1 MKINISIYH
10 KFYPSKH
17 FILFLLNSVVFLA
30 KKLFT
35 MSENILEI
43 RNVVKNYA
51 NHTALD
57 DVSLTVPK
65 GVIYGLLGP
74 NGAGKTSLIRI
85 VNQITAPDAGEILF
99 DGRPLNEHNIY
110 EIGYLPEE
118 RGLYKKMKVGEH
130 LLYLARLKGLNKE
143 QAMEKLKE
151 WFIKFDIKTWWDKHI
166 EDLSKGMQQKIQ
178 FVATVL
184 HEPKLIILDE
194 PFSGFDP
201 INATLIKDEILE
213 LKEKGSTIIFS
224 THRMESVEEL
234 CDYIAL
240 INNSKKVLEGR
251 KSDIKQQ
258 YKSNTFTVEFENG
271 ILKDGETFSIQSES
285 QTSDGNQLAVIK
297 AVSGVEGNQILAE
310 LMQQVEI
317 KLFKEDI
324 ASMNDVF
331 IKAVN
336 QSN

>member
-1 MKINISIYH
+1 
-10 KFYPSKH
+10 
-17 FILFLLNSVVFLA
+17 
-30 KKLFT
+30 

-43 RNVVKNYA
+43 HNVVKNYA
-51 NHTALD
+51 NHRALD
-57 DVSLTVPK
+57 DVSLTVPS

-85 VNQITAPDAGEILF
+85 VNQITAPDSGSVLF
-99 DGRPLNEHNIY
+99 DGKPLNEKNIY

-118 RGLYKKMKVGEH
+118 RGLYKKMKVGEQ
-130 LLYLARLKGLNKE
+130 LLYLARLKGLSKDA
-143 QAMEKLKE
+143 AMEKLKE
-151 WFIKFDIKTWWDKHI
+151 WFIKFDIKTWWDKPI

-184 HEPKLIILDE
+184 HQPKLIILDE

-240 INNSKKVLEGR
+240 INKSKKVLEG
-251 KSDIKQQ
+251 KKLEIKDQ
-258 YKSNTFTVEFENG
+258 YKSNTYTLNYEGEKVDSATNFNVLSNQKN
-271 ILKDGETFSIQSES
+271 LDGS
-285 QTSDGNQLAVIK
+285 QTAVLKAADGK
-297 AVSGVEGNQILAE
+297 FGNDLLREILE
-310 LMQQVEI
+310 KVTV
-317 KLFKEDI
+317 KSFKEDV

-336 QSN
+336 ESN

>member
-1 MKINISIYH
+1 
-10 KFYPSKH
+10 
-17 FILFLLNSVVFLA
+17 
-30 KKLFT
+30 

-43 RNVVKNYA
+43 HNVVKNYA
-51 NHTALD
+51 NHRALD

-85 VNQITAPDAGEILF
+85 VNQITAPDAGRVLF
-99 DGRPLNEHNIY
+99 NGVPLNEKNIY

-118 RGLYKKMKVGEH
+118 RGLYKKMKVGEQ
-130 LLYLARLKGLNKE
+130 LLYLARLKGLSKDA
-143 QAMEKLKE
+143 AMEKLKE
-151 WFIKFDIKTWWDKHI
+151 WFIKFDIKTWWDKPI

-184 HEPKLIILDE
+184 HQPKLIILDE

-240 INNSKKVLEGR
+240 INKSKKVLEG
-251 KSDIKQQ
+251 KKLDIKEQ
-258 YKSNTFTVEFENG
+258 YKSNTYTLEYAGDLASDAKTFELVSDSVNLDG
-271 ILKDGETFSIQSES
+271 SKTSILKSKD
-285 QTSDGNQLAVIK
+285 NNV
-297 AVSGVEGNQILAE
+297 GNQILAE
-310 LMQQVEI
+310 ILPNVTV
-317 KLFKEDI
+317 KAFKEDM

-336 QSN
+336 ESN

>member
-1 MKINISIYH
+1 
-10 KFYPSKH
+10 
-17 FILFLLNSVVFLA
+17 
-30 KKLFT
+30 

-43 RNVVKNYA
+43 HNVVKNYA
-51 NHTALD
+51 NHRALD

-85 VNQITAPDAGEILF
+85 VNQITAPDSGTVLFNGESLT
-99 DGRPLNEHNIY
+99 EKNIY

-118 RGLYKKMKVGEH
+118 RGLYKKMKVGEQ
-130 LLYLARLKGLNKE
+130 LLYLARLKGLSKDA
-143 QAMEKLKE
+143 AMDKLKE
-151 WFIKFDIKTWWDKHI
+151 WFIKFEIKTWWDKPI

-178 FVATVL
+178 FVATIL
-184 HEPKLIILDE
+184 HQPKLIILDE

-240 INNSKKVLEGR
+240 INKSKKVLEG
-251 KSDIKQQ
+251 KKLDIKEQ
-258 YKSNTFTVEFENG
+258 YKTNTYTVNYIGDEILSANNFEILSNEKNLDGSQRAVLKANDGKFGNDLLKEIVE
-271 ILKDGETFSIQSES
+271 KV
-285 QTSDGNQLAVIK
+285 AVK
-297 AVSGVEGNQILAE
+297 A
-310 LMQQVEI
+310 
-317 KLFKEDI
+317 FKEDV

>member
-1 MKINISIYH
+1 
-10 KFYPSKH
+10 
-17 FILFLLNSVVFLA
+17 
-30 KKLFT
+30 

-43 RNVVKNYA
+43 HNVVKNYA
-51 NHTALD
+51 NHRALD

-85 VNQITAPDAGEILF
+85 VNQITAPDSGNILF
-99 DGRPLNEHNIY
+99 NGQPLNEKNIY

-118 RGLYKKMKVGEH
+118 RGLYKKMKVGEQ
-130 LLYLARLKGLNKE
+130 LLYLARLKGLSKDA
-143 QAMEKLKE
+143 AMEKLKE
-151 WFIKFDIKTWWDKHI
+151 WFIKFDIKTWWDKPI

-184 HEPKLIILDE
+184 HQPKLIILDE

-213 LKEKGSTIIFS
+213 LKERGSTIIFS

-240 INNSKKVLEGR
+240 INKSKKVLEG
-251 KSDIKQQ
+251 KKLDIKNQF
-258 YKSNTFTVEFENG
+258 KSNTFTLNYEGEHLESAQNFVVVGSEKN
-271 ILKDGETFSIQSES
+271 IDGS
-285 QTSDGNQLAVIK
+285 QTAVLKAGEGKIGNDLLR
-297 AVSGVEGNQILAE
+297 EILE
-310 LMQQVEI
+310 KVTV
-317 KLFKEDI
+317 KSFKEDV

>member
-1 MKINISIYH
+1 M
-10 KFYPSKH
+10 
-17 FILFLLNSVVFLA
+17 A
-30 KKLFT
+30 
-35 MSENILEI
+35 ENILEI
-43 RNVVKNYA
+43 HNVVKNYA
-51 NHTALD
+51 NHRALD
-57 DVSLTVPK
+57 DVSLTIPS

-85 VNQITAPDAGEILF
+85 VNQITAPDSGNVF
-99 DGRPLNEHNIY
+99 FNGQPLNEKNIY

-118 RGLYKKMKVGEH
+118 RGLYKKMKVGEQ
-130 LLYLARLKGLNKE
+130 LLYLARLKGLSKDA
-143 QAMEKLKE
+143 AMEKLKE
-151 WFIKFDIKTWWDKHI
+151 WFIKFDIKTWWDKPI

-184 HEPKLIILDE
+184 HQPKLIILDE

-240 INNSKKVLEGR
+240 INKSKKVLEG
-251 KSDIKQQ
+251 KKQEIKDQ
-258 YKSNTFTVEFENG
+258 YKSNTYTLNYEGEKVESVANFTVLNNQ
-271 ILKDGETFSIQSES
+271 KNQDGS
-285 QTSDGNQLAVIK
+285 QTAVLK
-297 AVSGVEGNQILAE
+297 AVDGKFGNDLLREILE
-310 LMQQVEI
+310 KVNV
-317 KLFKEDI
+317 KSFKEDV
-324 ASMNDVF
+324 ASMNDIF

-336 QSN
+336 ESN